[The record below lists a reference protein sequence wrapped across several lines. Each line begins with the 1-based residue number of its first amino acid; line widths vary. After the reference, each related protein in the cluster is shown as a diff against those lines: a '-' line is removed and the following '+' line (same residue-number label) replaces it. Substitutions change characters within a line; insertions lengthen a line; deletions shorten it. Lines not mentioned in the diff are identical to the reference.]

1 VEVALG
7 DTEAP
12 VLGDHG
18 ELEQL
23 FLNLL
28 INAQEATPAEGRVAV
43 RVARV
48 DDRATVEITD
58 SGPGIPADMLERVFD
73 PFFTTKQRGS
83 GLGLTVCAG
92 IAAAHRA
99 RLLAANAAE
108 GGARFTVDF
117 PLAVGVPAVAS

>member
-1 VEVALG
+1 VLG
-7 DTEAP
+7 DAEAP
-12 VLGDHG
+12 VLGERV

-28 INAQEATPAEGRVAV
+28 LNAQEATPAEGRIVV

-58 SGPGIPADMLERVFD
+58 SGPGIPADTLERVFD

-99 RLLAANAAE
+99 RLRAANAID

-117 PLAVGVPAVAS
+117 PLAIDVQAVVS